1 MNGLISKTFYTCSTQ
16 SLFLRYEKV
25 SKKAVKLGSFLNCLV
40 PTFLGHEGC
49 LSKINLR
56 IL

>member
-16 SLFLRYEKV
+16 SLFLRYEKN